1 MRIPRGA
8 GCASADSFLS
18 RLQLCTAFADRCS
31 AHARGGDANDD
42 IDSFL
47 NLDHAHSPP
56 FFPPCPTSPA
66 PRPQIAIRF
75 NTPKY
80 RLVVRFTSKDI
91 VCQVVSSTL
100 AGDIVLVS
108 AYAHELPRYG
118 LKVGLTNYA
127 AAYAVGLL
135 VARRALTK
143 LGLADAYAGLEE
155 ASGEDYTV
163 EPADGAPRP
172 FAVLLDTGL
181 KRTSTGSR
189 VFGALKGALDGGLDV
204 PHGEKRFVGYDA
216 DSKVRFFSACVCV
229 CVKGA
234 LISLFVF
241 AAANG
246 QPTTNGY
253 SKCSPSFVSLSLS
266 FQTQNQNQTN
276 QNHQKLDAEVLEK
289 YILGGH
295 VGEFMEELKEED
307 PEKYQVQ
314 FSRFVRAGVDSDDL
328 EDLYKKVHAAI
339 RADPAPQKKERS
351 KPADAGKRWKTPKQ
365 GYEARKAALKAKL
378 AEVTA

>member
-1 MRIPRGA
+1 M
-8 GCASADSFLS
+8 
-18 RLQLCTAFADRCS
+18 
-31 AHARGGDANDD
+31 
-42 IDSFL
+42 
-47 NLDHAHSPP
+47 
-56 FFPPCPTSPA
+56 
-66 PRPQIAIRF
+66 
-75 NTPKY
+75 
-80 RLVVRFTSKDI
+80 
-91 VCQVVSSTL
+91 
-100 AGDIVLVS
+100 VS

-135 VARRALTK
+135 VARRALSK

-189 VFGALKGALDGGLDV
+189 VFGALKGALDGGLDI
-204 PHGEKRFVGYDA
+204 PHGDKRFVGYDA
-216 DSKVRFFSACVCV
+216 DSKVRSFFFFFQEHRRA
-229 CVKGA
+229 
-234 LISLFVF
+234 
-241 AAANG
+241 
-246 QPTTNGY
+246 TTNLRKLTSSPPPPLLPKLEQQKQPQQKTT
-253 SKCSPSFVSLSLS
+253 SK
-266 FQTQNQNQTN
+266 T
-276 QNHQKLDAEVLEK
+276 QKLDNEVLEK

-314 FSRFVRAGVDSDDL
+314 FARFVRAGVDSDDL

>member
-1 MRIPRGA
+1 MGYVKVIKSSPY
-8 GCASADSFLS
+8 FS
-18 RLQLCTAFADRCS
+18 RYQVKYRRRREGKTDYR
-31 AHARGGDANDD
+31 ARLRLVTQDKNK
-42 IDSFL
+42 
-47 NLDHAHSPP
+47 
-56 FFPPCPTSPA
+56 
-66 PRPQIAIRF
+66 F

-91 VCQVVSSTL
+91 VCQIVSSTL
-100 AGDIVLVS
+100 AGDVVMVS

-127 AAYAVGLL
+127 AAYAVSLL
-135 VARRALTK
+135 VARRALAK
-143 LGLADAYAGLEE
+143 LGLADAYVGLEE

-163 EPADGAPRP
+163 EPADGTPRP

-189 VFGALKGALDGGLDV
+189 VFGALKGALDGGLDI
-204 PHGEKRFVGYDA
+204 PHGDKRFVGYDA
-216 DSKVRFFSACVCV
+216 DSK
-229 CVKGA
+229 
-234 LISLFVF
+234 
-241 AAANG
+241 
-246 QPTTNGY
+246 
-253 SKCSPSFVSLSLS
+253 
-266 FQTQNQNQTN
+266 
-276 QNHQKLDAEVLEK
+276 KLDTEVLEK

-314 FSRFVRAGVDSDDL
+314 FARFVRAGVDSDDL

>member
-1 MRIPRGA
+1 MGYVKVIKSSPY
-8 GCASADSFLS
+8 FS
-18 RLQLCTAFADRCS
+18 RYQVKYRRRREGKTDYR
-31 AHARGGDANDD
+31 ARLRLVTQDKNK
-42 IDSFL
+42 
-47 NLDHAHSPP
+47 
-56 FFPPCPTSPA
+56 
-66 PRPQIAIRF
+66 F

-91 VCQVVSSTL
+91 VAQIVSSTL
-100 AGDIVLVS
+100 AGDVVMCA
-108 AYAHELPRYG
+108 AYAHELPRFG
-118 LKVGLTNYA
+118 LKVGLTNYS

-135 VARRALTK
+135 IARRALAK
-143 LGLADAYAGLEE
+143 LGLAEAYAGLEE
-155 ASGEDYTV
+155 ASGEDFTV

-189 VFGALKGALDGGLDV
+189 VFGALKGALDGGLDI
-204 PHGEKRFVGYDA
+204 PHGDKRFVGYDA
-216 DSKVRFFSACVCV
+216 DSK
-229 CVKGA
+229 
-234 LISLFVF
+234 
-241 AAANG
+241 
-246 QPTTNGY
+246 
-253 SKCSPSFVSLSLS
+253 
-266 FQTQNQNQTN
+266 
-276 QNHQKLDAEVLEK
+276 KLDNEVLEK

-314 FSRFVRAGVDSDDL
+314 FAKFVRAGVDSDDL

-339 RADPAPQKKERS
+339 RADPAPQKKARS

-365 GYEARKAALKAKL
+365 GYEARKAALKLKL

>member
-1 MRIPRGA
+1 M
-8 GCASADSFLS
+8 
-18 RLQLCTAFADRCS
+18 
-31 AHARGGDANDD
+31 
-42 IDSFL
+42 
-47 NLDHAHSPP
+47 
-56 FFPPCPTSPA
+56 
-66 PRPQIAIRF
+66 
-75 NTPKY
+75 
-80 RLVVRFTSKDI
+80 
-91 VCQVVSSTL
+91 
-100 AGDIVLVS
+100 VS

-135 VARRALTK
+135 VARRALSK

-189 VFGALKGALDGGLDV
+189 VFGALKGALDGGLDI
-204 PHGEKRFVGYDA
+204 PHGDKRFVGYDA
-216 DSKVRFFSACVCV
+216 DSKVRSFFFFSRTSTGDNKPA
-229 CVKGA
+229 KTH
-234 LISLFVF
+234 LFPPPPLLPKLEQQK
-241 AAANG
+241 
-246 QPTTNGY
+246 QPQQKTT
-253 SKCSPSFVSLSLS
+253 SK
-266 FQTQNQNQTN
+266 T
-276 QNHQKLDAEVLEK
+276 QKLDNEVLEK

-314 FSRFVRAGVDSDDL
+314 FARFVRAGVDSDDL